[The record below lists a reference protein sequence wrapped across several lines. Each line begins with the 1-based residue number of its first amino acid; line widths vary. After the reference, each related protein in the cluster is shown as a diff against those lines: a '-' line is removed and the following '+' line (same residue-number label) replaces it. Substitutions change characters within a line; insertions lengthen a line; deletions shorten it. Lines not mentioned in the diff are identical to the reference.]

1 MQHLQ
6 LGYVMEAMIFYEKK
20 GSRIIDGC
28 SLRAHR
34 SVLQYELHP
43 LILSALPGI
52 TFLLRHVGL
61 CFILDSMIALSFQSF
76 YSATL
81 P

>member
-20 GSRIIDGC
+20 ESRIIDGC
-28 SLRAHR
+28 SLRAPR
-34 SVLQYELHP
+34 PVLQYELHP

-52 TFLLRHVGL
+52 TSSCGMSDYVLFL
-61 CFILDSMIALSFQSF
+61 IL
-76 YSATL
+76 
-81 P
+81 